1 MKKIIVALT
10 FSILGITGFSQQDQ
24 QFSQFM
30 HNKLS
35 FNPGY
40 AGTNGAICAV
50 LMYRMQWMG
59 FEGAPK
65 SFLFSVDAPSRP
77 LHGGLGLTVI
87 QDQLGND
94 RSLYARGAYAWHQ
107 PIGGVGVLG
116 IGIGGGM
123 IQKSLIF
130 DWTPPDGPQTVV
142 PDASIPDARESAIT
156 YDLDFGLYYTTPK
169 LYVGL
174 ASSHLPEQD
183 LKKKQM
189 NFGVARHYF
198 VMAGYTFDINQDF
211 SVIPNVLIKS
221 DAKST
226 IFDINVTGMYQ
237 KSIWLGASYRM
248 TDAIVA
254 MLGYQK
260 EMGKSAI
267 KAGIAYDFTT
277 SDIKNHSNG
286 TPEIVVGY
294 CYKVVPKQKTQSHI
308 NPRFLK

>member
-1 MKKIIVALT
+1 MKKIIILLS
-10 FSILGITGFSQQDQ
+10 FSVLASLGFSQQDQ

-40 AGTNGAICAV
+40 AGTNGALCAV
-50 LMYRMQWMG
+50 AMYRMQWMG
-59 FEGAPK
+59 FDGAPK
-65 SFLFSVDAPSRP
+65 SLLFSLDAPSRA

-94 RSLYARGAYAWHQ
+94 KSLFARGAYSFHQ
-107 PIGGVGVLG
+107 PIGSVGVLG
-116 IGIGGGM
+116 IGIGVGM
-123 IQKSLIF
+123 IQKTLIYN
-130 DWTPPDGPQTVV
+130 WLPPDGQSSIQ
-142 PDASIPDARESAIT
+142 PDASIPDAKESSIT

-174 ASSHLPEQD
+174 ASTHLPEQD
-183 LKKKQM
+183 VTKNQM

-198 VMAGYTFDINQDF
+198 VLAGYTFDITGDIQL
-211 SVIPNVLIKS
+211 IPNVLVKS

-226 IFDINVTGMYQ
+226 IFDLNVTGMYQ
-237 KSIWLGASYRM
+237 KMVWLGASYRM
-248 TDAIVA
+248 TDAIAA

-260 EMGKSAI
+260 EMGKSAF
-267 KAGIAYDFTT
+267 KAGVAYDFTT

-294 CYKVVPKQKTQSHI
+294 CYKMVPKQKTQSHI